1 MALRIAILAET
12 PHLEAVAGWLHAQW
26 WAADGHDLPAT
37 RAFLAA
43 ARGPAAPLTLVAE
56 AGGRPLGTATLDIDD
71 LPARPD
77 LAPWMASVLVTPA
90 ARGQGVAS
98 ALVAAIVAR
107 ARALGYAELFLFTS
121 DQAAFYAK
129 RGWLGLGAESWRG
142 QPVTL
147 MRRDLTAR

>member
-1 MALRIAILAET
+1 MTPHIAILAET
-12 PHLEAVAGWLHAQW
+12 PHLETVAGWLHAQW
-26 WAADGHDLPAT
+26 WAMDGHDLAAT

-56 AGGRPLGTATLDIDD
+56 AGGQPLGTATLDIDD
-71 LPARPD
+71 LTTRPD
-77 LAPWMASVLVTPA
+77 LTPWMASVLVAPA

-98 ALVAAIVAR
+98 ALIAEITVR
-107 ARALGYAELFLFTS
+107 ARALGHAGLFLFTS

-129 RGWLGLGAESWRG
+129 RGWRSLGTESWRG

-147 MRRDLTAR
+147 MRRDLTGT